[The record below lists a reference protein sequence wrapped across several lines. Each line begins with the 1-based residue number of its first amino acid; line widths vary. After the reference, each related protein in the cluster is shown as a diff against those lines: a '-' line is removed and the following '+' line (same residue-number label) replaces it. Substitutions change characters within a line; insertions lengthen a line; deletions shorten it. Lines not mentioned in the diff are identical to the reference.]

1 MRLTVLSLFLF
12 LVITASLC
20 ARTFSLEGYGSH
32 IGQKYYLRLVN
43 GDILSGVLV
52 DVFDDEEQGEAIKI
66 KTAVGTATVYASQI
80 AELTLMEKV
89 YPHSHRVFIMPT
101 ADPISSNHFVG
112 LYELF
117 LLYGGAGIADIVS
130 ITAGRTIIPTIPSS
144 DQVSLVNVKATL
156 YREDN
161 ATMPG
166 HISFALGAN
175 LAWLNAP
182 NQLLN
187 LYGVGTFTGARARI
201 TGVLFYKARGEDV
214 VLAQAGTIGSTFINY
229 EKGSVG
235 IGVGLDTKLTD
246 GRYDVHVIG
255 ELWNHNIARPTNTAV
270 LLGIRLWNTTFSADF
285 GLTFF
290 TAPAVVP
297 VANFVWTP
305 F

>member
-1 MRLTVLSLFLF
+1 MRIAVLSLCFFVVLIAN
-12 LVITASLC
+12 VY
-20 ARTFSLEGYGSH
+20 ARNISLEDYRSH
-32 IGQKYYLRLVN
+32 IGQSYYLRLIN
-43 GDILSGVLV
+43 GDVLSGVLV
-52 DVFDDEEQGEAIKI
+52 DVFDDEEHGEAVKL
-66 KTAVGTATVYASQI
+66 KTAIGTATIYAEQI
-80 AELTLMEKV
+80 AELTPMDEV
-89 YPHSHRVFIMPT
+89 YPHAHRIFIMPT
-101 ADPISSNHFVG
+101 ADPIGNNHFVG

-117 LLYGGAGIADIVS
+117 FLYGGVGIADIVS
-130 ITAGRTIIPTIPSS
+130 ITAGRTIVPLIPSS
-144 DQVSLVNVKATL
+144 DQISTVNIKATL

-161 ATMPG
+161 KTMPG

-187 LYGVGTFTGARARI
+187 MYGVATFTGARARI
-201 TGVLFYKARGEDV
+201 SGVLFYKATGEDV
-214 VLAQAGTIGSTFINY
+214 ITLNGGTIGSTLLNY
-229 EKGSVG
+229 ERGSVG

-246 GRYDVHVIG
+246 GRYDIHVIG

-270 LLGIRLWNTTFSADF
+270 MLGFRLWNTTFSADF